1 MASNTYKQPSL
12 NIPNK
17 YRYESNSSL
26 PTQNTL
32 GHQPNLF
39 FKNKALLQLLDSA
52 FQKNSDL
59 LIAMQNIAL
68 TEKNLSTVKLNYLP
82 ELQSQITGNKTKA
95 SKNSL
100 EGLSVENLASNNF
113 SFSAILSWDIDIWKK
128 LQNEKKEALAD
139 YLRTNE
145 ACKVVQTRLVSDV
158 AKGYYNLL
166 MLDKQLNIAKRSK
179 ELSDSTLQIMKIQ
192 YRVGDA
198 NILGVKQVEA
208 QLEENKIL
216 ISQIQQSI
224 STQESALNVLCG
236 KYASTIS
243 RQWDEIDE
251 FYSIPAEGYPASM
264 LANRSDIKAAELSL
278 QAANARVGIQQVAMY
293 PSINI
298 SISGGLNSLTTSN
311 WFSIPSSLFGTI
323 TGGITHPIFNRKR
336 LRMLYEQA
344 LIEREKE
351 VVTFR
356 QAVLVGFAQVS
367 DALKTKEEVEK
378 QFIFALNRE
387 KALRYNISAIQ
398 VLYTMGAA
406 NYLDIITVQSSY
418 LEASLETARL
428 SNERLIATID
438 LYIALGGGWK

>member
-1 MASNTYKQPSL
+1 
-12 NIPNK
+12 
-17 YRYESNSSL
+17 
-26 PTQNTL
+26 
-32 GHQPNLF
+32 
-39 FKNKALLQLLDSA
+39 
-52 FQKNSDL
+52 
-59 LIAMQNIAL
+59 
-68 TEKNLSTVKLNYLP
+68 
-82 ELQSQITGNKTKA
+82 
-95 SKNSL
+95 
-100 EGLSVENLASNNF
+100 
-113 SFSAILSWDIDIWKK
+113 
-128 LQNEKKEALAD
+128 
-139 YLRTNE
+139 
-145 ACKVVQTRLVSDV
+145 
-158 AKGYYNLL
+158 
-166 MLDKQLNIAKRSK
+166 MLDKQLNIAKTSK